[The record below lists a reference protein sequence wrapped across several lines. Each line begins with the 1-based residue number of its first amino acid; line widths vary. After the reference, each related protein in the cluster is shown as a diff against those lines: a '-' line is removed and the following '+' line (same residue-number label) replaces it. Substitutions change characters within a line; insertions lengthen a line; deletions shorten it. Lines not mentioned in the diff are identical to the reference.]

1 MGNNPKG
8 MAKMSRDTVRIAVQ
22 NAVVCLLAYLGG
34 LHFTRFFHGSESVM
48 GALWSVI
55 SGFVVLQATRRQT
68 LTSAGL
74 RVLGTLIG
82 AGTSA
87 AYLSVLPFSP
97 LGMAAVIGVTVLLCQ
112 CFGAPDHARLAAITV
127 AVIMV
132 VSRLNPAMNPVLNA
146 ALRFGESCIGA
157 AVAVLAALVWP
168 ERDRG
173 G

>member
-1 MGNNPKG
+1 M
-8 MAKMSRDTVRIAVQ
+8 Q

-34 LHFTRFFHGSESVM
+34 LHFTRAFHGSASIM

-55 SGFVVLQATRRQT
+55 SGIVVLQATRRQT
-68 LTSAGL
+68 LASAGL

-82 AGTSA
+82 ASISA

-112 CFGAPDHARLAAITV
+112 FLGVPDHARLAAITV

-132 VSRLNPAMNPVLNA
+132 VSLFNPAMNPIINA

-157 AVAVLAALVWP
+157 AVAVAGGAAVA
-168 ERDRG
+168 G
-173 G
+173 AG